1 MKPGGTAG
9 AGYEDGGL
17 SVAALA
23 LVTVVAVLGWVV
35 LALQATGN
43 DLLRRSA
50 EERAARAEAME
61 VVAEIV
67 ELLESDST
75 PTAHSFHDPLWKS
88 PPEGVELADVT
99 AREPA
104 WVSERVYLNVNTAPR
119 RHLEAVAA
127 GRLPPERSVK
137 QVLAPVFAA
146 RRRAE
151 QLTAE
156 TLRLALGR
164 DHRVLAPV
172 FTAEPLLNVN
182 TASRSALEGVL
193 AEAAEAAEIAE
204 IAETGRLRDCLFR
217 AREQGELDR
226 DDLEVLLGAETADRL
241 RTVLGVRTLVIRA
254 LIPGGARRYEADIAW
269 IPAPERRYRV
279 LSFSEV
285 RE

>member
-9 AGYEDGGL
+9 TGYEDGGL

-104 WVSERVYLNVNTAPR
+104 WASERVYLNVNTAPR

-182 TASRSALEGVL
+182 TASRSALEAVL
-193 AEAAEAAEIAE
+193 AEAAEAAE

>member
-104 WVSERVYLNVNTAPR
+104 WASERVYLNVNTAPR

-204 IAETGRLRDCLFR
+204 TGRLRDCLFR

>member
-9 AGYEDGGL
+9 TGYEDGGL

-182 TASRSALEGVL
+182 TASRSALEAVL
-193 AEAAEAAEIAE
+193 AEAAEAAE

>member
-204 IAETGRLRDCLFR
+204 TGRLRDCLFR